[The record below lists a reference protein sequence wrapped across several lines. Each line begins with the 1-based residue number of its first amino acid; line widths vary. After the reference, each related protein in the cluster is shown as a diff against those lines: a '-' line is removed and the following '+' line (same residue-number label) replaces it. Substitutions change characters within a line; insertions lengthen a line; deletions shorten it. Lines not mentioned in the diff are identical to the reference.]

1 MADNRLA
8 AARPSLHTFFRMSQ
22 TATQKPVTAGTVLSR
37 IPAAVG
43 ASIVTTL
50 SHAAGMAILG
60 VRALIA
66 SARPRRYY
74 RALLEQ
80 MYDMGIGSIP
90 VVVLVAALSGAV
102 TSQQSGYQF
111 TGTVPIWIVGSVV
124 AASVL
129 TELGPLVTA
138 LVLVGRIGARIGA
151 ELGTMVVTE
160 QVDALRAVGRDPVE
174 QLVVPRVLAGTLMLP
189 PLVVLADFVGIGAGW
204 LGALLTLPITS
215 AEFVY
220 GVRNYFHDFA
230 LWFGLIKAAV
240 FGFTI
245 TFIACYVGLR
255 AAGGAEGVG
264 RTTTSVVVSGTVAIM
279 FWDAVLARLLK
290 AFG

>member
-1 MADNRLA
+1 M
-8 AARPSLHTFFRMSQ
+8 PET
-22 TATQKPVTAGTVLSR
+22 TAQQPAESGNILTK

-43 ASIVTTL
+43 GSIITVLRHSAGLTELTFQTVV
-50 SHAAGMAILG
+50 AA
-60 VRALIA
+60 
-66 SARPRRYY
+66 ARPRRYY
-74 RALLEQ
+74 RALIDQ
-80 MYDMGIGSIP
+80 MHDMGVGSIP

-111 TGTVPIWIVGSVV
+111 TGTVPIWVIGSVV

-204 LGALLTLPITS
+204 LGALITLPITS
-215 AEFVY
+215 AEFAY
-220 GVRNYFHDFA
+220 GVRTYFHDFA

-240 FGFTI
+240 FGATI
-245 TFIACYVGLR
+245 TFIGCYVGLR
-255 AAGGAEGVG
+255 ATGGAEGVG
-264 RTTTSVVVSGTVAIM
+264 RTTTSVVVAGTVAIM

>member
-1 MADNRLA
+1 ML
-8 AARPSLHTFFRMSQ
+8 SLQ
-22 TATQKPVTAGTVLSR
+22 
-37 IPAAVG
+37 
-43 ASIVTTL
+43 
-50 SHAAGMAILG
+50 HAAGSATLAG
-60 VRALIA
+60 QFLVAL
-66 SARPRRYY
+66 ARPQRYY
-74 RALLEQ
+74 RALLTQ
-80 MYDMGIGSIP
+80 MYDMGISSLP

-189 PLVVLADFVGIGAGW
+189 PLVVVADFIGAI
-204 LGALLTLPITS
+204 LTLPITS
-215 AEFVY
+215 AEFIY
-220 GVRNYFHDFA
+220 GVRTYFHEFA

-240 FGFTI
+240 FGATI
-245 TFIACYVGLR
+245 TFIGCYIGLK
-255 AAGGAEGVG
+255 ASGGAEGVG
-264 RTTTSVVVSGTVAIM
+264 RTTTSVVVTGTVTIM
-279 FWDAVLARLLK
+279 FWDAILARLLK

>member
-1 MADNRLA
+1 M
-8 AARPSLHTFFRMSQ
+8 PE
-22 TATQKPVTAGTVLSR
+22 TATQTPQESSNILVNLVTAVGTGVATVLY
-37 IPAAVG
+37 
-43 ASIVTTL
+43 
-50 SHAAGMAILG
+50 HAAGSARLAGHMVIS
-60 VRALIA
+60 
-66 SARPRRYY
+66 SARPRRYWK
-74 RALLEQ
+74 ALLAQ

-111 TGTVPIWIVGSVV
+111 TGAVPIWVVGSVV

-189 PLVVLADFVGIGAGW
+189 PLVVLADFIGIGAGW
-204 LGALLTLPITS
+204 LGAILTLPITS

-220 GVRNYFHDFA
+220 GVRTYFHDFA
-230 LWFGLIKAAV
+230 LWFGLIKAAI
-240 FGFTI
+240 FGTTI
-245 TFIACYVGLR
+245 TFIGCYVGLR
-255 AAGGAEGVG
+255 ASGGAEGVG
-264 RTTTSVVVSGTVAIM
+264 RTTTSVVVTGTVAIM

>member
-1 MADNRLA
+1 MAENA
-8 AARPSLHTFFRMSQ
+8 AQRPVRT
-22 TATQKPVTAGTVLSR
+22 GTVFSQ
-37 IPAAVG
+37 IPAAIG
-43 ASIVTTL
+43 GSILTVL
-50 SHAAGMAILG
+50 RHSAGMALLTFHTL
-60 VRALIA
+60 VAM
-66 SARPRRYY
+66 ARPRRYY
-74 RALLEQ
+74 RALMTQ

-90 VVVLVAALSGAV
+90 VVVLVAALAGAV

-111 TGTVPIWIVGSVV
+111 TGTVPIWVIGSVV

-129 TELGPLVTA
+129 TELGPLLTA

-189 PLVVLADFVGIGAGW
+189 PLVVLADFVGIAAG
-204 LGALLTLPITS
+204 LFGALLTLPITS
-215 AEFVY
+215 AEFIY
-220 GVRNYFHDFA
+220 GVRTYFHDFA

-240 FGFTI
+240 FGATI
-245 TFIACYVGLR
+245 TFIGCYVGLR

>member
-1 MADNRLA
+1 MADTE
-8 AARPSLHTFFRMSQ
+8 PQ
-22 TATQKPVTAGTVLSR
+22 TASK
-37 IPAAVG
+37 
-43 ASIVTTL
+43 
-50 SHAAGMAILG
+50 LG
-60 VRALIA
+60 RALSTFPTLIGAGIA
-66 SARPRRYY
+66 TMLMHSARVAALSWHTLLGTLRPRNYY
-74 RALLEQ
+74 RDLLAQ
-80 MYDMGIGSIP
+80 CYDMGVRSLP
-90 VVVLVAALSGAV
+90 VVILVAALSGAV

-111 TGTVPIWIVGSVV
+111 TGTVPIWVIGSVV

-138 LVLVGRIGARIGA
+138 LVLVGRIGSRIGA

-189 PLVVLADFVGIGAGW
+189 PLVVVADFVGIGAGW
-204 LGALLTLPITS
+204 LGALITLPITS

-220 GVRNYFHDFA
+220 GVHTYFHSFA

-240 FGFTI
+240 FGATI
-245 TFIACYVGLR
+245 TLIGCYIGLNTT
-255 AAGGAEGVG
+255 GGAEGVG
-264 RTTTSVVVSGTVAIM
+264 RTTMSVAVAGTVAIM

>member
-1 MADNRLA
+1 MIPAM
-8 AARPSLHTFFRMSQ
+8 ARPQ
-22 TATQKPVTAGTVLSR
+22 
-37 IPAAVG
+37 
-43 ASIVTTL
+43 
-50 SHAAGMAILG
+50 
-60 VRALIA
+60 
-66 SARPRRYY
+66 RYY
-74 RALLEQ
+74 RDLVAQ
-80 MYDMGIGSIP
+80 MYDMGIRSVP

-111 TGTVPIWIVGSVV
+111 TGTVPIWVIGSIVV
-124 AASVL
+124 ASVL

-174 QLVVPRVLAGTLMLP
+174 QLVVPRVIAGTLMLP
-189 PLVVLADFVGIGAGW
+189 PLVVLADFVGIASGW
-204 LGALLTLPITS
+204 LGAILTLPITTD
-215 AEFVY
+215 EFRY
-220 GVRNYFHDFA
+220 GALTYFHDFA

-240 FGFTI
+240 FGATI
-245 TFIACYVGLR
+245 TFIGCYTGLR
-255 AAGGAEGVG
+255 AQGGAEGVG
-264 RTTTSVVVSGTVAIM
+264 RTTTAVVVSGTVAIM

>member
-1 MADNRLA
+1 MSEETVQKRRNIGA
-8 AARPSLHTFFRMSQ
+8 AI
-22 TATQKPVTAGTVLSR
+22 GR
-37 IPAAVG
+37 IPTAIGSGIFLFLIHASRSATLAGQIAIAA
-43 ASIVTTL
+43 L
-50 SHAAGMAILG
+50 
-60 VRALIA
+60 
-66 SARPRRYY
+66 RPRRYWH
-74 RALLEQ
+74 ALVEQ
-80 MYDMGIGSIP
+80 CYEMGIRSIP

-111 TGTVPIWIVGSVV
+111 TGTVPIWVVGSVV

-138 LVLVGRIGARIGA
+138 LVLVGRIGAGIGA

-174 QLVVPRVLAGTLMLP
+174 QLVVPRVLAGTLVLP
-189 PLVVLADFVGIGAGW
+189 PLVVIADFVGIGAGW

-215 AEFVY
+215 TEFVY
-220 GVRNYFHDFA
+220 GVQSYFHDFA

-240 FGFTI
+240 FGATI
-245 TFIACYVGLR
+245 TFIGCYIGLR
-255 AAGGAEGVG
+255 TAGGAEGVG
-264 RTTTSVVVSGTVAIM
+264 RTTTSIAVSGTVAIM
-279 FWDAVLARLLK
+279 FWDAILARLLK

>member
-1 MADNRLA
+1 MPAP
-8 AARPSLHTFFRMSQ
+8 ARREQIRQSSMPETV
-22 TATQKPVTAGTVLSR
+22 TQKPIRPGRILTR
-37 IPAAVG
+37 IPEAVG
-43 ASIVTTL
+43 AGVVLTL
-50 SHAAGMAILG
+50 HHATGSAMLAGQFLMAL
-60 VRALIA
+60 
-66 SARPRRYY
+66 ARPHRYY
-74 RALLEQ
+74 RSLLIQ
-80 MYDMGIGSIP
+80 MYDMGISSLP
-90 VVVLVAALSGAV
+90 VVILVAALSGAV

-111 TGTVPIWIVGSVV
+111 TGTVPIWVVGSVV

-160 QVDALRAVGRDPVE
+160 QVDALRAVGRDPIE

-189 PLVVLADFVGIGAGW
+189 PLVVIADFVGIGAGW
-204 LGALLTLPITS
+204 LGAILTLPITS
-215 AEFVY
+215 SEFRY
-220 GVRNYFHDFA
+220 GALAYFHEFA

-240 FGFTI
+240 FGATI
-245 TFIACYVGLR
+245 TFIGCYIGLR
-255 AAGGAEGVG
+255 ASGGAEGVG
-264 RTTTSVVVSGTVAIM
+264 RTTTSVVVTGTVAIM

>member
-1 MADNRLA
+1 MPETVTR
-8 AARPSLHTFFRMSQ
+8 
-22 TATQKPVTAGTVLSR
+22 KPVKPGYVLSR
-37 IPAAVG
+37 IPEALG
-43 ASIVTTL
+43 AGIVL
-50 SHAAGMAILG
+50 ALRHAAGSAVLAGQFLMALG
-60 VRALIA
+60 
-66 SARPRRYY
+66 RPHRYY
-74 RALLEQ
+74 RALLTQ
-80 MYDMGIGSIP
+80 MYDMGISSLP
-90 VVVLVAALSGAV
+90 VVILVAALSGAV

-111 TGTVPIWIVGSVV
+111 TGTVPIWVVGSVV

-189 PLVVLADFVGIGAGW
+189 PLVVIADFIGIGAGW
-204 LGALLTLPITS
+204 LGAILTLPITS
-215 AEFVY
+215 GEFIY
-220 GVRNYFHDFA
+220 GVHSYFHEFA

-240 FGFTI
+240 FGATI
-245 TFIACYVGLR
+245 TFIGCYTGLR
-255 AAGGAEGVG
+255 ASGGAEGVG
-264 RTTTSVVVSGTVAIM
+264 RTTTAVVVTGTVAIM

>member
-1 MADNRLA
+1 
-8 AARPSLHTFFRMSQ
+8 MSE
-22 TATQKPVTAGTVLSR
+22 TATQSPQERNNILVKLVTGVGAGVATVL
-37 IPAAVG
+37 I
-43 ASIVTTL
+43 
-50 SHAAGMAILG
+50 HATGSARLAGHIL
-60 VRALIA
+60 IS
-66 SARPRRYY
+66 SARPRRYW
-74 RALLEQ
+74 RALLLQ
-80 MYDMGIGSIP
+80 MYDMGISSIP

-111 TGTVPIWIVGSVV
+111 TGTVPIWVVGSVV

-174 QLVVPRVLAGTLMLP
+174 QLVVPRVLAGFLMLP

-204 LGALLTLPITS
+204 LGAILTLPITS

-220 GVRNYFHDFA
+220 GARVYFHDFA
-230 LWFGLIKAAV
+230 LWFGLIKAAI
-240 FGFTI
+240 FGATI
-245 TFIACYVGLR
+245 TFIGCYVGLR
-255 AAGGAEGVG
+255 ASGGAEGVG

>member
-1 MADNRLA
+1 MAETETRITRKLA
-8 AARPSLHTFFRMSQ
+8 GAISNVPTLI
-22 TATQKPVTAGTVLSR
+22 G
-37 IPAAVG
+37 VG
-43 ASIVTTL
+43 VATTL
-50 SHAAGMAILG
+50 MH
-60 VRALIA
+60 
-66 SARPRRYY
+66 SARVAALAWHTLLGMLRPRNYY
-74 RALLEQ
+74 RDLLAQ
-80 MYDMGIGSIP
+80 CYDMGVRSLP
-90 VVVLVAALSGAV
+90 VVILVAALSGAV

-111 TGTVPIWIVGSVV
+111 TGTVPIWVIGSVV

-138 LVLVGRIGARIGA
+138 LVLVGRIGSRIGA

-189 PLVVLADFVGIGAGW
+189 PLVVVADFVGIGAGW
-204 LGALLTLPITS
+204 LGALITLPITS
-215 AEFVY
+215 AEFIY
-220 GVRNYFHDFA
+220 GVHSYFHGFA

-240 FGFTI
+240 FGATI
-245 TFIACYVGLR
+245 TLIGCYIGLR
-255 AAGGAEGVG
+255 TTGGAEGVG
-264 RTTTSVVVSGTVAIM
+264 RTTMSVAVSGTVAIM

>member
-1 MADNRLA
+1 
-8 AARPSLHTFFRMSQ
+8 MSE
-22 TATQKPVTAGTVLSR
+22 TSAGTPERRDPIYIRVVSGVGAGV
-37 IPAAVG
+37 AAVLTHSWESAKLAG
-43 ASIVTTL
+43 
-50 SHAAGMAILG
+50 HALVSM
-60 VRALIA
+60 
-66 SARPRRYY
+66 ARPRRYY
-74 RALLEQ
+74 RELVRQ
-80 MYDMGIGSIP
+80 CYDMGIRSIP

-111 TGTVPIWIVGSVV
+111 TGTVPIWIIGSVV

-189 PLVVLADFVGIGAGW
+189 PLVGLADFVGIGAGW

-220 GVRNYFHDFA
+220 GVRAYFHDFA

-240 FGFTI
+240 FGATI
-245 TFIACYVGLR
+245 TFIGCYIGLR
-255 AAGGAEGVG
+255 TGGGAEGVG
-264 RTTTSVVVSGTVAIM
+264 RTTTSVAVAGTVAIM

>member
-1 MADNRLA
+1 
-8 AARPSLHTFFRMSQ
+8 MSE
-22 TATQKPVTAGTVLSR
+22 TATQTPEQAGTVLSR

-43 ASIVTTL
+43 ASLFKVL
-50 SHAAGMAILG
+50 HHSAGLTILG
-60 VRALIA
+60 AQMVVAA
-66 SARPRRYY
+66 AYPRRYY
-74 RALLEQ
+74 RALVSQ
-80 MYDMGIGSIP
+80 AYDMGIRSIP
-90 VVVLVAALSGAV
+90 VVVVVAALSGAV

-111 TGTVPIWIVGSVV
+111 TGSVPIWVIGSIV

-138 LVLVGRIGARIGA
+138 LVLVGRVGARIGA

-174 QLVVPRVLAGTLMLP
+174 QLVVPRVFAGILVLP
-189 PLVVLADFVGIGAGW
+189 PLVVLADFIGIAAGW
-204 LGALLTLPITS
+204 AGAIATLPITTT
-215 AEFVY
+215 EFVY
-220 GVRNYFHDFA
+220 GVRSYFHEFA

-240 FGFTI
+240 FGATI
-245 TFIACYVGLR
+245 TFIGCYIGLR
-255 AAGGAEGVG
+255 ATGGAEGVG

>member
-1 MADNRLA
+1 MPDTVTRT
-8 AARPSLHTFFRMSQ
+8 PI
-22 TATQKPVTAGTVLSR
+22 KPGNILSR
-37 IPAAVG
+37 IPEALG
-43 ASIVTTL
+43 AGVVL
-50 SHAAGMAILG
+50 ALQHAAGSATLAG
-60 VRALIA
+60 QFVVAL
-66 SARPRRYY
+66 ARPQRYY
-74 RALLEQ
+74 RALLTQ
-80 MYDMGIGSIP
+80 MYDMGISSLP
-90 VVVLVAALSGAV
+90 VVILVAALSGAV

-174 QLVVPRVLAGTLMLP
+174 QLVVPRVVAGTLMLP
-189 PLVVLADFVGIGAGW
+189 PLVVVADFIGIGAGW
-204 LGALLTLPITS
+204 LGAILTLPITS
-215 AEFVY
+215 AEFIY
-220 GVRNYFHDFA
+220 GVRTYFHDFA

-240 FGFTI
+240 FGATI
-245 TFIACYVGLR
+245 TFIGCYIGLK
-255 AAGGAEGVG
+255 ASGGAEGVG
-264 RTTTSVVVSGTVAIM
+264 RTTTSVVVTGTVTIM
-279 FWDAVLARLLK
+279 FWDAILARLLK

>member
-1 MADNRLA
+1 MPETVTRKAI
-8 AARPSLHTFFRMSQ
+8 
-22 TATQKPVTAGTVLSR
+22 KPGDILSR
-37 IPAAVG
+37 IPEALG
-43 ASIVTTL
+43 AGIVLTL
-50 SHAAGMAILG
+50 HHAASSATLAGQFLLALG
-60 VRALIA
+60 
-66 SARPRRYY
+66 RPHHYY
-74 RALLEQ
+74 RSLLTQ
-80 MYDMGIGSIP
+80 MYDMGISSLP
-90 VVVLVAALSGAV
+90 VVILVAALSGAV

-111 TGTVPIWIVGSVV
+111 TGTVPIWVVGSVV

-189 PLVVLADFVGIGAGW
+189 PLVVIADFVGIGAGW
-204 LGALLTLPITS
+204 LGAILTLPITS

-220 GVRNYFHDFA
+220 GVHSYFHDFA

-240 FGFTI
+240 FGATI
-245 TFIACYVGLR
+245 TFIGCYIGLR
-255 AAGGAEGVG
+255 ATGGAEGVG
-264 RTTTSVVVSGTVAIM
+264 RTTTSVVVTGTVVIM